1 MYYSSG
7 NYEAFAR
14 PKKPDGVDSKSAY
27 IIGSG
32 LAALS
37 AACYLVRDGQMEGIR
52 VHVLEK
58 DSVPGGACDGM
69 YYTSVG
75 YVMRGGREMDNHFEC
90 MWDLFRSIPSIE
102 TEGVSVL
109 DEYYWLNK
117 ADPNFSLCRA
127 TEKQGQDA
135 HTDKK
140 FGLSDKACSQLMK
153 LYLTANE
160 ELYNKKITDVFD
172 DEVLNSNFWLYW
184 RTMFAFESWHSALE
198 MKLYMQRF
206 VHHIGGLPDFTALR
220 FTKYNQYESMIL
232 PMIKYLESFGVQ
244 FEYGVKVENVTFD
257 ISGGRK
263 AATGIEV
270 IRNGAE
276 ETIPLTENDL
286 VFITNGGCVENSA
299 IGSQNT
305 PSEFNKEIKPG
316 GGWDMWR
323 KIAAQDKSF
332 GNPDKFCYDAEKTNW
347 MSATVTTLD
356 KRVIP
361 YITAICK
368 RDPFSGGV
376 VTGGIVTCR
385 DSSWLLSWTI
395 NRQPQFRSQPKDQ
408 CLVWVYALFT
418 DRNGDYVK
426 KPMRDC
432 TGKEI
437 CMEWL
442 YHLGVPIDEI
452 EDIAENSCNT
462 VPVMMPYVTA
472 FFMPRQAGDR
482 PDVVPNG
489 AVNFAFLGQ
498 FAETKRDTIFTTE
511 YSIRTGMEAVYTL
524 LGIDRGVPEVWGST
538 YDIRDLLNATIAL
551 RDGKPLTAD
560 TGLLANAAI
569 KPLLK
574 KIHSTDIEKLLL
586 RYNVIGLPESDEKNA
601 SERHINKKNFVKA
614 GAGAAAV
621 GTAIAVAKIVKNKKK
636 QT

>member
-37 AACYLVRDGQMEGIR
+37 AACYLVRDGQMEGSR

-184 RTMFAFESWHSALE
+184 RTMFAFENWHSALE